1 MTGIMVHV
9 TNLTHPGVIVTTLHR
24 KKTPIDDGQYGP
36 RNSQYGLRDQ
46 FDAALPVVPF
56 APLGVTR
63 VLRPH
68 HETVRGVAAR
78 VAFERATF
86 EPVFH
91 DGSRGR
97 LKGWNRALSS
107 YGSTGFQPVQP
118 PPLGTPHR
126 RLRRVRQLPREFIP
140 PFPSDV
146 FFKNAPV

>member
-68 HETVRGVAAR
+68 HETIRGVAAR
-78 VAFERATF
+78 VAFGRATF
-86 EPVFH
+86 V
-91 DGSRGR
+91 
-97 LKGWNRALSS
+97 
-107 YGSTGFQPVQP
+107 TGFSRWVKGQAQGLESGAFKLWVDWISACTAPTV
-118 PPLGTPHR
+118 G
-126 RLRRVRQLPREFIP
+126 
-140 PFPSDV
+140 DV
-146 FFKNAPV
+146 PAASAPIAAFAASASSRAASR